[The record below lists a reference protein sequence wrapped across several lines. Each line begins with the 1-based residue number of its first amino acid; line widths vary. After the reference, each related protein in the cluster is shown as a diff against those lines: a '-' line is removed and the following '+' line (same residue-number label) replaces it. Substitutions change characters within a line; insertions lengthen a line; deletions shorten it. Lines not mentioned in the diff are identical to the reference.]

1 MRNNLKYWYK
11 FLNSIIPNRRER
23 LLSKIIENDEKL
35 GLYDLDYDEP
45 KLEYNQIIDEAYKH
59 YQETHE
65 NEMFILSEEMGLT
78 KEQFINK
85 ATNNYGFG
93 NLFDIQIN
101 KRKLTFAEKIQ
112 WVMKYTDVELE
123 NLAITERVHHQDTP
137 NHLVTIRY
145 KTNEIEVYE

>member
-1 MRNNLKYWYK
+1 MIEKPYSQKVSADSYQIGGDHYK
-11 FLNSIIPNRRER
+11 
-23 LLSKIIENDEKL
+23 
-35 GLYDLDYDEP
+35 
-45 KLEYNQIIDEAYKH
+45 
-59 YQETHE
+59 
-65 NEMFILSEEMGLT
+65 EMPVQPWTLMEHVLT
-78 KEQFINK
+78 KEEFIKK

-93 NLFDIQIN
+93 NLIDIQIN